1 MVNRLHAKTS
11 QIGQILTNLERER
24 CTNKQGGSNK
34 EAQKIAQL
42 RANLNIPPFRPKDL
56 PTPQSPEGPP
66 IELQSPKQ
74 SSASVSASS
83 EPNS

>member
-11 QIGQILTNLERER
+11 QIGQILNNLER
-24 CTNKQGGSNK
+24 CNKQGGSTK
-34 EAQKIAQL
+34 EANKLAQL
-42 RANLNIPPFRPKDL
+42 RANLNIPPFKPKDL

-66 IELQSPKQ
+66 SELQSPKQ
-74 SSASVSASS
+74 TSASVAASS

>member
-11 QIGQILTNLERER
+11 QIGQILNNLERSSR
-24 CTNKQGGSNK
+24 QGGSNK
-34 EAQKIAQL
+34 EAAKLAQL

-66 IELQSPKQ
+66 LDLLSPQQSTA
-74 SSASVSASS
+74 SAAASV
-83 EPNS
+83 EPKS